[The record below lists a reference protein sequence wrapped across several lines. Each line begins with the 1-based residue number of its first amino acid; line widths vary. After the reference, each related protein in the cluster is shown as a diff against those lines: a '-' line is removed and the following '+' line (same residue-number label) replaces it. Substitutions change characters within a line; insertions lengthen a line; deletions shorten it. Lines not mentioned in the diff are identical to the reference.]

1 MKNAL
6 SRLAGTLATLSALP
20 WQAAHAASA
29 ADLQKCG
36 ILAGAVGNNSKD
48 CQEALRSGDI
58 HFDSIPGIIKTATD
72 ILLGTTGT
80 VAMVAIIVGGFKYAL
95 GGVESD
101 KTQGKDAVKY
111 GIAGFVVS
119 ALAWFSVR
127 LVIDNL

>member
-48 CQEALRSGDI
+48 CQEALRSAPC
-58 HFDSIPGIIKTATD
+58 FFSITFRGRRHKPAAPEAYSSRFFI
-72 ILLGTTGT
+72 
-80 VAMVAIIVGGFKYAL
+80 
-95 GGVESD
+95 
-101 KTQGKDAVKY
+101 
-111 GIAGFVVS
+111 
-119 ALAWFSVR
+119 ALAAVR
-127 LVIDNL
+127 PNTGSA